1 MDEVKSTRASR
12 AGSPRVLL
20 CMGPGGV
27 GKTTCAAA
35 LALAKA
41 ARGSRVVVVTIDPSY
56 RLAQALG
63 IEGEGGVSGAV
74 RSVQLPD
81 GGGALDAL
89 LLDSSAVFDAVVR
102 AGAKTEQAA
111 SAMLENSIYQ
121 ATSRYLG
128 GALEYAAMARLQM
141 LYEEGA
147 HDLIVLDTPPAA
159 NALEFLE
166 APSRVRALI
175 DNPAAKVVLGGGR
188 VGGRLLGLG
197 AATLMKVLGRMG
209 GGEFVRDLAG
219 FLSEFSGMIEDFHR
233 RGARF
238 ERALQS
244 PSSSALVVTSSATF
258 SVQETIEFADAL
270 RRFGVQVRA
279 TLVNRVTP
287 DPGPL
292 IDRAEL
298 EAMLS
303 SRDPARVGAPDD
315 LEWAYEAHRQSAE
328 AHGRS
333 LDAIARLDER
343 FPDVKNIRVERRD
356 PAPEDLGALL
366 ALGRVLW
373 DQLEGADEGAQ

>member
-1 MDEVKSTRASR
+1 MELAEPAHSKLDVHFRIGR
-12 AGSPRVLL
+12 IPGRVHWSFWLF
-20 CMGPGGV
+20 
-27 GKTTCAAA
+27 AA
-35 LALAKA
+35 LLGIVNPHASLVTVSLWIAAVFTSIVAHELGHALA
-41 ARGSRVVVVTIDPSY
+41 
-56 RLAQALG
+56 AQAYG
-63 IEGEGGVSGAV
+63 
-74 RSVQLPD
+74 
-81 GGGALDAL
+81 
-89 LLDSSAVFDAVVR
+89 
-102 AGAKTEQAA
+102 
-111 SAMLENSIYQ
+111 M
-121 ATSRYLG
+121 
-128 GALEYAAMARLQM
+128 
-141 LYEEGA
+141 
-147 HDLIVLDTPPAA
+147 
-159 NALEFLE
+159 
-166 APSRVRALI
+166 
-175 DNPAAKVVLGGGR
+175 
-188 VGGRLLGLG
+188 
-197 AATLMKVLGRMG
+197 ATLMKVLGRMG